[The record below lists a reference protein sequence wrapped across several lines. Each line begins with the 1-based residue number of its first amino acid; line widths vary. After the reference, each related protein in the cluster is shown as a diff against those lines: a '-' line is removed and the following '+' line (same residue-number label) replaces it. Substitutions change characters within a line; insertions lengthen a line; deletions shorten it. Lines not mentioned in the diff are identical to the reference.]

1 MKDKL
6 KDLLFLKAL
15 LASNKELVEMKNKVR
30 KQFGES
36 TIEEEIAILEKEL
49 KEEGK

>member
-30 KQFGES
+30 KRFGEP